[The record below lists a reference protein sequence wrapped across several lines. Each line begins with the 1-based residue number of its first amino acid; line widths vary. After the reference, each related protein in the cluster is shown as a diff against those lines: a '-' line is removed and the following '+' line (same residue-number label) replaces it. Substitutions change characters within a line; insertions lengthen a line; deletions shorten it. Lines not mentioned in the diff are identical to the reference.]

1 MSTLFRKAA
10 LRAPR
15 QRLLGDVIIAQPP
28 AFVTLT
34 AIIAAAVAA
43 AAVFLSAASYARKET
58 VVGYLSP
65 DRGIVRVHPP
75 RPGVV
80 GRPYV
85 SEGDLVSAGASLV
98 SLLGDRRTGGGI
110 DVDALLLT
118 SIDAQ
123 LAEIESRTSLELRRS
138 EQETGRI
145 AAELVAL
152 EEERAAIGRRLFLQA
167 TLIRNLEWSLDRLR
181 VVVSKGY
188 LSKEAF
194 REREIELLANRRL
207 LASLEQERAG
217 IERRQQNSRSA
228 LARVPIESEKRR
240 SELKSLHA
248 DLVQKKTE
256 LQARE
261 TVVITAPVAG
271 RVTALRAFAGES
283 VAGDLPLLT
292 ILPKDGQLEAHL
304 FVPTRAVGFVRVGQR
319 VRLLLDAFDYRR
331 FGTHDGIV
339 TAVSSS
345 VFMPAETRFGGRL
358 NEPTY
363 RVTVGIEE
371 QSVRAFGQEFFLQ
384 AGMSLRADIIL
395 EQRSLLYWLLDPLFS
410 LRGRT

>member
-1 MSTLFRKAA
+1 MYTLFRRAA

-15 QRLLGDVIIAQPP
+15 RRLLGDVIIAQPP

-34 AIIAAAVAA
+34 AIIAATVTA

-75 RPGVV
+75 RRGIV
-80 GRPYV
+80 GRLYV
-85 SEGDLVSAGASLV
+85 SEGNLVSAGAPLV
-98 SLLGDRRTGGGI
+98 SLLGDRKTGGGI
-110 DVDALLLT
+110 DVDALLLA

-123 LAEIESRTSLELRRS
+123 LAEIESRKSLESSRS
-138 EQETGRI
+138 EKEAGQI
-145 AAELVAL
+145 AAELDSL
-152 EEERAAIGRRLFLQA
+152 EEERAAIGRRLSVQV
-167 TLIRNLEWSLDRLR
+167 TLIRNLESNLDRMR
-181 VVVSKGY
+181 VVLSKGY
-188 LSKEAF
+188 LSNEAF
-194 REREIELLANRRL
+194 GERENELLANRRL

-217 IERRQQNSRSA
+217 VERRQQNSRSA
-228 LARVPIESEKRR
+228 LARVPLENEKRR
-240 SELKSLHA
+240 SELNSLHA

-271 RVTALRAFAGES
+271 RVTALRTFAGES
-283 VAGDLPLLT
+283 VADDLPLLT
-292 ILPKDGQLEAHL
+292 ILPEDGRLEAHL
-304 FVPTRAVGFVRVGQR
+304 FVPTRAVGFVRVGQN

-331 FGTHDGIV
+331 FGTHDGVV

-345 VFMPAETRFGGRL
+345 VFMPAETRFGSPI

-395 EQRSLLYWLLDPLFS
+395 EQRSLLDWLLDPVFS